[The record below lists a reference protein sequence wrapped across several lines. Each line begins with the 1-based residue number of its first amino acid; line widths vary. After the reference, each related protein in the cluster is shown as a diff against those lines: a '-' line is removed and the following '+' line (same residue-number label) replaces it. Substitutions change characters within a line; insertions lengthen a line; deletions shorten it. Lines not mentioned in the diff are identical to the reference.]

1 LGELL
6 AAGVEEEI
14 SKRNKRY
21 VNLSSNSR
29 KVYTWVGR
37 APKNEKE
44 QAEMSSLKATF
55 DLAICRVIE
64 GEPFQSFYSPHDQ
77 VIPKRE
83 EALQAQ
89 QPK

>member
-1 LGELL
+1 
-6 AAGVEEEI
+6 
-14 SKRNKRY
+14 
-21 VNLSSNSR
+21 
-29 KVYTWVGR
+29 
-37 APKNEKE
+37 
-44 QAEMSSLKATF
+44 MSSLKATF